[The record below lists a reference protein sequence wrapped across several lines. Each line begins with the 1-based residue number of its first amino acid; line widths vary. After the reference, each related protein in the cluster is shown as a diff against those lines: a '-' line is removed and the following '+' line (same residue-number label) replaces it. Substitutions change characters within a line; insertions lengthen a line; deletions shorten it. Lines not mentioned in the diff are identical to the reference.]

1 MSRRRN
7 ADGIREERINK
18 IIQFI
23 KADHKN
29 GGLGIISNE
38 IIDEVS
44 GTKVDSNSKTVI
56 RKSIPFV
63 DNEYIIPIQLDD
75 GGARRIQHTSYSF
88 LSKEEY
94 DNYKFTSQNFKFL
107 NDSEI
112 NNIISKVNDSLNNEQ
127 TISTKQILKIL
138 TLCDT
143 IKNMSRNGFAA
154 INERLLSV
162 TIMETKNTLHVFLE
176 LLVKTGIIEKNDDT
190 YRFIYLDP
198 TEIKRNRK
206 KSITVNIENSDDFIK
221 SVVAVYEER
230 SKKIKELEK
239 QVASLQKELNEAQRK
254 ISEDYV
260 MRLTKKD
267 EALEIVSAENRRIQK
282 ELAKEKADNQKYA
295 DNIKDYKEFRNSLK
309 DKVQSVMDHFMMS
322 IKRSC
327 DEYEVQHN
335 LPQFITRVNMSCSDT
350 IRSVVNVVSIEK

>member
-94 DNYKFTSQNFKFL
+94 TRLHNTVKKHMIIHLQ
-107 NDSEI
+107 
-112 NNIISKVNDSLNNEQ
+112 NNIHSIKPN
-127 TISTKQILKIL
+127 TILHAL
-138 TLCDT
+138 
-143 IKNMSRNGFAA
+143 GFPDDW
-154 INERLLSV
+154 
-162 TIMETKNTLHVFLE
+162 FL
-176 LLVKTGIIEKNDDT
+176 
-190 YRFIYLDP
+190 
-198 TEIKRNRK
+198 
-206 KSITVNIENSDDFIK
+206 
-221 SVVAVYEER
+221 
-230 SKKIKELEK
+230 
-239 QVASLQKELNEAQRK
+239 
-254 ISEDYV
+254 
-260 MRLTKKD
+260 LTKK
-267 EALEIVSAENRRIQK
+267 LSQVSQ
-282 ELAKEKADNQKYA
+282 
-295 DNIKDYKEFRNSLK
+295 
-309 DKVQSVMDHFMMS
+309 
-322 IKRSC
+322 
-327 DEYEVQHN
+327 
-335 LPQFITRVNMSCSDT
+335 T
-350 IRSVVNVVSIEK
+350 